1 MVYPIQYWVDPYVY
15 GAYRFMAPK
24 AVMFFLPPALFH
36 GFCLFMPVPRS
47 IVKCWPWTP
56 HAILGWIFSP
66 RLVEVA
72 KICCILEIWPF
83 QVLHINFQYLLPLGW
98 RDPPDMGTK
107 RLLQHLFLWIFSGFG
122 RGLGWTWVDYS
133 HGSAIARR
141 RQVPMPAMQNTPWPR
156 AWTRHGMA
164 MGCHGMFWR
173 WLDMAE
179 KWSKS
184 PLLVDNLVGYLLWGN
199 STRPLPSTSG
209 MMRLAHVTPSTST
222 KAANRGT
229 PSCQACMR
237 SQWRRPYRKPTAH
250 SSPGKRSWHT
260 WTILTSS
267 APLSARG
274 SSTNIWNRH
283 SGATPTSRYTK
294 AKPACGTL
302 VVPPPLPGH
311 PHPLTRRRS
320 GLAVT
325 TPRLQNKASQC

>member
-47 IVKCWPWTP
+47 IVKRWPWTP

-173 WLDMAE
+173 WLNMAE
-179 KWSKS
+179 KWGKS
-184 PLLVDNLVGYLLWGN
+184 PLFVDNFRISMDILESFPIIPNQYGKTWEVMWNPICIINLW
-199 STRPLPSTSG
+199 
-209 MMRLAHVTPSTST
+209 
-222 KAANRGT
+222 NRGEDAGGLPFPLDQWT
-229 PSCQACMR
+229 VGLRGGYIVIIIGISCYLCLGLLTLTQTLTQTQTHIDPHFHIANV
-237 SQWRRPYRKPTAH
+237 PYNAAETC
-250 SSPGKRSWHT
+250 
-260 WTILTSS
+260 LD
-267 APLSARG
+267 
-274 SSTNIWNRH
+274 
-283 SGATPTSRYTK
+283 
-294 AKPACGTL
+294 
-302 VVPPPLPGH
+302 
-311 PHPLTRRRS
+311 
-320 GLAVT
+320 
-325 TPRLQNKASQC
+325 